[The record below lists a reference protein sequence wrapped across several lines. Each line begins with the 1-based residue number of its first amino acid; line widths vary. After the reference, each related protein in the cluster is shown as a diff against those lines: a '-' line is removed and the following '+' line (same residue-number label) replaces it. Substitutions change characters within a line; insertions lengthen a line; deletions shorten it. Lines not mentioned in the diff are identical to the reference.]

1 MSRYSKNSSISLP
14 LMFASFSTYK
24 RFLVI
29 VLIMLSA
36 VPCFTKREFKQWLNI
51 ETSQQTKPIQ
61 QQISCAVFYQLE
73 EQAKDS
79 KVEKHL
85 FPSLIFDVKAA
96 YFVSAKTIP
105 FRDCYKKQKE
115 KIPSYIL
122 FEQFII

>member
-1 MSRYSKNSSISLP
+1 MLSSL
-14 LMFASFSTYK
+14 STYR
-24 RFLVI
+24 RFFVI
-29 VLIMLSA
+29 VLTMLLT
-36 VPCFTKREFKQWLNI
+36 VPCFTKRELKLWLNI
-51 ETSQQTKPIQ
+51 ETSQQSKPIQ

-73 EQAKDS
+73 EQSSDI
-79 KVEKHL
+79 KVEKHI
-85 FPSLIFDVKAA
+85 FPSLISDVKAA